1 MHRCRACHRLLTDP
15 VSIKHGFGPE
25 CLKRAA
31 EAGQAPLE
39 ALAELSAFQSSRR
52 KARAAA
58 VGNKTKPTERKRGDT
73 HTGDLFADIKAE
85 ALAELDQSASKLR
98 ALGITVE
105 IKTSDFA
112 TNQ

>member
-1 MHRCRACHRLLTDP
+1 MHRCRACHRPLTDP

-39 ALAELSAFQSSRR
+39 ALAELSAFRSSRR
-52 KARAAA
+52 KARAV

-85 ALAELDQSASKLR
+85 ALAELGQAASKLR

>member
-52 KARAAA
+52 KARTA
-58 VGNKTKPTERKRGDT
+58 VGSKTKPPERQRGDT
-73 HTGDLFADIKAE
+73 HTGDLFANIKAE
-85 ALAELDQSASKLR
+85 ALAELDQAANKLR
-98 ALGITVE
+98 TLGVTVE
-105 IKTSDFA
+105 IKTIEH
-112 TNQ
+112 

>member
-52 KARAAA
+52 KARTA
-58 VGNKTKPTERKRGDT
+58 VGNKTKPPEQQRGDT
-73 HTGDLFADIKAE
+73 HTGDLFANIKAE
-85 ALAELDQSASKLR
+85 ALAELDQAADKLR
-98 ALGITVE
+98 TLGVTVE
-105 IKTSDFA
+105 IKTIEH
-112 TNQ
+112 